1 MNKVH
6 TIWAEKFRPQTIDE
20 CILPNETKT
29 AFKNFVEKK
38 DIPNMLLSGKPG
50 IGKTT
55 VALAMCKELDCD
67 VLFIKG
73 SDENG
78 IDVLRGKI
86 NTLASTVSLSGGM
99 KVVIIDEG
107 DFLSPNMMAGLRN
120 AINEFSKNC
129 RFIITCNYL
138 HKITGPLNSRL
149 TAFEF
154 SISSKEKAKL
164 AALFMKRVETVLQ
177 QENVEYDKKVLAE
190 VIIKFFP
197 DFRKTLS
204 ELQRYYDMNGKI
216 DVGVLSHIQNISIKQ
231 LMGNLKNREFS
242 NMRKWVAENLESDP
256 STVVRTV
263 FESLEDYL
271 LPASIPAAILILA
284 DYQYKAAFVAD
295 HEINMTAMFTQIMAD
310 CTFKE

>member
-1 MNKVH
+1 MKKEFS
-6 TIWAEKFRPQTIDE
+6 IWSEKYRPQTIDE
-20 CILPNETKT
+20 CILPNETKN

-86 NTLASTVSLSGGM
+86 NTFASTVSLSGGM

-107 DFLSPNMMAGLRN
+107 DGLSPAMMLGLRN

-129 RFIITCNYL
+129 RFIITCNYQ
-138 HKITGPLNSRL
+138 HKLNGPLISRL
-149 TAFEF
+149 TVFEF
-154 SISSKEKAKL
+154 SIHSKDKSKL
-164 AALFMKRVETVLQ
+164 AAKFMKRI
-177 QENVEYDKKVLAE
+177 ENILEIEKVDYDKKVLAE
-190 VIIKFFP
+190 VIMKFFP

-204 ELQRYYDMNGKI
+204 ELQRYFDTNGKI
-216 DVGVLSHIQNISIKQ
+216 DVGVMAYIQNISVKE
-231 LMGNLKNREFS
+231 LMGFLKDKQFS

-256 STVVRTV
+256 AHIVRTT

-295 HEINMTAMFTQIMAD
+295 HEINMTAMFTQIMAE
-310 CTFKE
+310 CVFKE

>member
-20 CILPNETKT
+20 CILPDNIKNT
-29 AFKNFVEKK
+29 FKKYVEKK
-38 DIPNMLLSGKPG
+38 DIPNLLLSGKPG

-55 VALAMCKELDCD
+55 VAMAMCKELDCD

-86 NTLASTVSLSGGM
+86 NTFASTVSLSGGM

-295 HEINMTAMFTQIMAD
+295 HEINMTAMFTQIMAE
-310 CTFKE
+310 CVFKE

>member
-20 CILPNETKT
+20 CILPDNIKNT
-29 AFKNFVEKK
+29 FKKYVEKK
-38 DIPNMLLSGKPG
+38 DIPNLLLSGKPG

-55 VALAMCKELDCD
+55 VAMAMCKELDCD

-86 NTLASTVSLSGGM
+86 NTFASTVSLSGGM

-242 NMRKWVAENLESDP
+242 NMRKWVAENLESDAA
-256 STVVRTV
+256 TVVRTT
-263 FESLEDYL
+263 FDALEDYL
-271 LPASIPAAILILA
+271 LPASVPAAILILA
-284 DYQYKAAFVAD
+284 DYQYKAAFVTD

-310 CTFKE
+310 CTFKK

>member
-1 MNKVH
+1 MKQIS
-6 TIWAEKFRPQTIDE
+6 IWSEKYRPTTIDE
-20 CILPNETKT
+20 CILPDNIKNT
-29 AFKNFVEKK
+29 FKKYVEKK
-38 DIPNMLLSGKPG
+38 DIPNLLLSGKPG

-55 VALAMCKELDCD
+55 VALATCKELNCD

-78 IDVLRGKI
+78 IDVLRNKI
-86 NTLASTVSLSGGM
+86 NTFASTVSLSGGS

-216 DVGVLSHIQNISIKQ
+216 DVGVLSHIQNISVKQ

-271 LPASIPAAILILA
+271 EPASIPAAILILA
-284 DYQYKAAFVAD
+284 DFQYKAAFVAD
-295 HEINMTAMFTQIMAD
+295 HEINLTAMFTQIMAE
-310 CTFKE
+310 CTFKD

>member
-1 MNKVH
+1 MKDIS
-6 TIWAEKFRPQTIDE
+6 IWSEKFRPQTIDE
-20 CILPNETKT
+20 CILPTELKT
-29 AFKNFVEKK
+29 IFKNFVAKK
-38 DIPNMLLSGKPG
+38 EIPNMLLTGKPG

-55 VALAMCKELDCD
+55 IALATTNELGCD

-86 NTLASTVSLSGGM
+86 NTFASSVSLSGGN

-107 DFLSPNMMAGLRN
+107 DGLSPAMMLGLRN

-129 RFIITCNYL
+129 RFIITCNFQ
-138 HKITGPLNSRL
+138 HKLNGPLISRL
-149 TAFEF
+149 TVFDF
-154 SISSKEKAKL
+154 SIHSKDKSKL
-164 AALFMKRVETVLQ
+164 AAKFMKRI
-177 QENVEYDKKVLAE
+177 ENILDLEKVQYDKKVLAE
-190 VIIKFFP
+190 VIMKFFP

-216 DVGVLSHIQNISIKQ
+216 DVGVMAHIQDISIKE
-231 LMGNLKNREFS
+231 LMRFLKNREFS

-256 STVVRTV
+256 ATIVRTT
-263 FESLEDYL
+263 FDALEDYL
-271 LPASIPAAILILA
+271 LPASVPAAILILA
-284 DYQYKAAFVAD
+284 DFQYKAAFVAD

-310 CTFKE
+310 CTFKD